1 MFDFIKRCRLYK
13 GFKRVRKYKVSDSDK
28 IVLMKGHRNKYPVQV
43 KLYTV
48 YIPKVHADFV

>member
-1 MFDFIKRCRLYK
+1 LYN

-28 IVLMKGHRNKYPVQV
+28 VVLMKGHRNKIPVQV